1 MDAMKKLSQSS
12 VLISG
17 MNGIGIEIGLYLSEF
32 SKNFYVLILIL

>member
-17 MNGIGIEIGLYLSEF
+17 MNGIGIEIGLHLLEF
-32 SKNFYVLILIL
+32 NRKFYVIILIL